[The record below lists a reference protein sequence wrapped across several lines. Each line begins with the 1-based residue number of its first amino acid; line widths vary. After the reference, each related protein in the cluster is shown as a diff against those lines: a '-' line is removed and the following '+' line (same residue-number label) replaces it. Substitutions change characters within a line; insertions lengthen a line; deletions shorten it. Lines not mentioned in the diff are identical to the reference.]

1 MGRAMVNATMVNKL
15 LLLIYQN
22 FHLSLP
28 HKQFRHLTKA
38 ASWPLFFFVVVALGV
53 FHNRLERT
61 TNSTEEQALRL
72 SICARSVSALSLA
85 AVPCRNKWNNKSKE
99 PWEKMWCHFFAVLCR
114 LAENRMWNVNAT
126 TVQLFAWE
134 TQESGLKWQPS
145 ECKSSWM
152 SGQHSVGETV
162 CAKKCYVFP
171 TSRES
176 WLLSL

>member
-1 MGRAMVNATMVNKL
+1 MGRARVNATMVNKL

-38 ASWPLFFFVVVALGV
+38 TSWPLFFFVVVALGV

-99 PWEKMWCHFFAVLCR
+99 PWEKMWCHFFCD
-114 LAENRMWNVNAT
+114 
-126 TVQLFAWE
+126 TVQARWKQDVKRERYYGTAFCMR
-134 TQESGLKWQPS
+134 S
-145 ECKSSWM
+145 
-152 SGQHSVGETV
+152 
-162 CAKKCYVFP
+162 
-171 TSRES
+171 SREWPKMTTFGMQKQLNVWS
-176 WLLSL
+176 AQRRRDCLCEKMLCVSDESRLLSL